1 MLMDMKRLFPLFII
15 DLLFSVVMLSSCTND
30 DNAVTPAEP
39 GVYTID
45 MAVDAQR
52 ETSKSTRGIEN
63 NSNFD
68 GNYDPD
74 TIYLHQKDGNGVLA
88 FPLYSYTNSEG
99 QQCNKGFRYR
109 IEVKDDGSATI
120 TPIDSTYN
128 YLETSLELSSGAE
141 VYFSSLESDDWTL
154 PDEQIIENNDNRLYL
169 RKNDINKEI
178 YRSAADFSIT
188 DLTTSGPVV
197 IHRACAAFNLV
208 GLFYDGEELG
218 SLDEEEGGYASL
230 TDDGFTEIMGSDP
243 STWYIKI
250 IIGGPAFTNQYD
262 LSNQQ
267 STGDRE
273 GGYYSSGDSDLFE
286 QGSED
291 ANKYLPLT
299 NRNYNYSPD
308 IMLQGF
314 GYYTRT
320 GNQLFTP
327 VTGGEAHVYI
337 RIKHWTGS
345 GEPTDEWLL
354 DDTGALQ
361 TEVDMGG
368 TTVPAN
374 NSFHIYGLLMDI
386 RQFQSAWE
394 SAGGDAAANATRS
407 TGGVRT
413 FTLKDAKVVC
423 ETF

>member
-1 MLMDMKRLFPLFII
+1 MKRLFPLFII

-45 MAVDAQR
+45 MAVDTQR

-120 TPIDSTYN
+120 TPIDPTYN

-154 PDEQIIENNDNRLYL
+154 PDEQITDSGDYTLYL

-230 TDDGFTEIMGSDP
+230 TDDEFTEIMGSDP

-262 LSNQQ
+262 LSSQQ

-327 VTGGEAHVYI
+327 VTGEEAHVYI

>member
-1 MLMDMKRLFPLFII
+1 MKRLFPLFII

-68 GNYDPD
+68 GNYDPS

-109 IEVKDDGSATI
+109 IEVKEDNSATI
-120 TPIDSTYN
+120 TPIDATDN

-154 PDEQIIENNDNRLYL
+154 PDEQIIESNDDRLYL

-230 TDDGFTEIMGSDP
+230 TDEEFTEIMGSKP

-262 LSNQQ
+262 LSSQQ

-327 VTGGEAHVYI
+327 VTDGEAYVYI

>member
-1 MLMDMKRLFPLFII
+1 MDMKRLFPLFII

-74 TIYLHQKDGNGVLA
+74 IIYLHQKDGNGVLA
-88 FPLYSYTNSEG
+88 LPLYSYTNSEG
-99 QQCNKGFRYR
+99 QPCNKGFRYR
-109 IEVKDDGSATI
+109 IEVKEDGSATI
-120 TPIDSTYN
+120 TPIDATDN
-128 YLETSLELSSGAE
+128 YLETSLQLSSGAE

-154 PDEQIIENNDNRLYL
+154 PDEQITDRSDYTFYL

-188 DLTTSGPVV
+188 DLS
-197 IHRACAAFNLV
+197 
-208 GLFYDGEELG
+208 
-218 SLDEEEGGYASL
+218 S
-230 TDDGFTEIMGSDP
+230 
-243 STWYIKI
+243 
-250 IIGGPAFTNQYD
+250 
-262 LSNQQ
+262 QQ

>member
-1 MLMDMKRLFPLFII
+1 MKRLFPLFII

-45 MAVDAQR
+45 MAVDTQR

-120 TPIDSTYN
+120 TPIDPTYN

-154 PDEQIIENNDNRLYL
+154 PDEHITNSGNNTLYL

-230 TDDGFTEIMGSDP
+230 TDDEFTEIMGSDP

-262 LSNQQ
+262 LSSQQ

-345 GEPTDEWLL
+345 GDPTDEWLL

-407 TGGVRT
+407 AGGVRT

>member
-1 MLMDMKRLFPLFII
+1 MKRLFPLFII

-88 FPLYSYTNSEG
+88 LPLYSYTNSEG

-109 IEVKDDGSATI
+109 IEVKEDGSATI

-154 PDEQIIENNDNRLYL
+154 PDEQITDSGDYTLYL

-178 YRSAADFSIT
+178 YRSASDFSIT

-230 TDDGFTEIMGSDP
+230 TDDEFTEIMGSEP

-262 LSNQQ
+262 LSSQQ
-267 STGDRE
+267 STGDRK

-337 RIKHWTGS
+337 RIKHWMGS

>member
-1 MLMDMKRLFPLFII
+1 MKRLFPLFII

-154 PDEQIIENNDNRLYL
+154 PDEQIIESNDDRLYL

-230 TDDGFTEIMGSDP
+230 TDDEFTEIMGADP

-273 GGYYSSGDSDLFE
+273 GGYYSSGDSKLFE

-327 VTGGEAHVYI
+327 VTGEEAHVCI

-345 GEPTDEWLL
+345 GDPTDEWLL

>member
-1 MLMDMKRLFPLFII
+1 MDMKRLFPLFII

-68 GNYDPD
+68 GNYDPS

-88 FPLYSYTNSEG
+88 LPLYSYTNSEG

-109 IEVKDDGSATI
+109 IEVKEDGSATI

-154 PDEQIIENNDNRLYL
+154 PDEQITNSGDYTLYL

-230 TDDGFTEIMGSDP
+230 TDDEFTEIMGSEP

-327 VTGGEAHVYI
+327 VTGEEAHVYI

>member
-1 MLMDMKRLFPLFII
+1 MDMKRLFPLFII

-154 PDEQIIENNDNRLYL
+154 PDEQIIESNDDRLYL

-230 TDDGFTEIMGSDP
+230 TDDEFTEIMGADP

-273 GGYYSSGDSDLFE
+273 GGYYSSGDSKLFE

-327 VTGGEAHVYI
+327 VTGEEAHVCI

-345 GEPTDEWLL
+345 GDPTDEWLL

>member
-1 MLMDMKRLFPLFII
+1 MKRLFPLFII

-88 FPLYSYTNSEG
+88 LPLYSYTNSEG

-141 VYFSSLESDDWTL
+141 IYFSSLESDDWTL
-154 PDEQIIENNDNRLYL
+154 PDEQITDSGDYTLYL

-218 SLDEEEGGYASL
+218 SLDKEEGGYASL
-230 TDDGFTEIMGSDP
+230 TDDEFTEIMGSDP

-262 LSNQQ
+262 LSSQQ

-273 GGYYSSGDSDLFE
+273 GGYYSSGDSKLFE

-394 SAGGDAAANATRS
+394 NAGGDAAANATRS
-407 TGGVRT
+407 AGGVRT

>member
-68 GNYDPD
+68 GNYDPN

-109 IEVKDDGSATI
+109 IEVKEDNSATI
-120 TPIDSTYN
+120 TPIDATDN
-128 YLETSLELSSGAE
+128 YLETSLQLSSGAE

-154 PDEQIIENNDNRLYL
+154 PDEQITDRSDYTFYL

-230 TDDGFTEIMGSDP
+230 TDDEFTEIMGSDP

-250 IIGGPAFTNQYD
+250 ITGGPAFTNQYD

-394 SAGGDAAANATRS
+394 NAGGDAAANATRS
-407 TGGVRT
+407 AGGVRT

>member
-68 GNYDPD
+68 GNYDPS

-109 IEVKDDGSATI
+109 IEVKEDNSATI
-120 TPIDSTYN
+120 TPIDATDN

-154 PDEQIIENNDNRLYL
+154 PDEQIIESNDDRLYL

-230 TDDGFTEIMGSDP
+230 TDYEFTEIMGSDP

-250 IIGGPAFTNQYD
+250 ITGGPAFTNQYD

>member
-1 MLMDMKRLFPLFII
+1 MDMKRLFPLFII

-68 GNYDPD
+68 GNYDPN

-109 IEVKDDGSATI
+109 IEVKEDNSATI
-120 TPIDSTYN
+120 TPIDATDN
-128 YLETSLELSSGAE
+128 YLETSLQLSSGAE

-154 PDEQIIENNDNRLYL
+154 PDEQITDRSDYTFYL

-230 TDDGFTEIMGSDP
+230 TDDEFTEIMGSDP

-250 IIGGPAFTNQYD
+250 ITGGPAFTNQYD

-345 GEPTDEWLL
+345 GKPTDEWLL

-394 SAGGDAAANATRS
+394 NAGGDAAANATRS
-407 TGGVRT
+407 AGGVRT

>member
-1 MLMDMKRLFPLFII
+1 MKRLFPLFII

-45 MAVDAQR
+45 MAVDTQR

-120 TPIDSTYN
+120 TPIDPTYN

-230 TDDGFTEIMGSDP
+230 TDDEFTEIMGSDP

>member
-1 MLMDMKRLFPLFII
+1 MKRLFPLFII

-68 GNYDPD
+68 GNYDPS

-120 TPIDSTYN
+120 TPIDPTYN

-154 PDEQIIENNDNRLYL
+154 PDEQIIESNDDRLYL

-230 TDDGFTEIMGSDP
+230 TDDEFTEIMGSDP

-267 STGDRE
+267 STGDWE

-327 VTGGEAHVYI
+327 VTGEEAHVYI

>member
-1 MLMDMKRLFPLFII
+1 MKRLFPLFII

-68 GNYDPD
+68 VNYDPD

-109 IEVKDDGSATI
+109 IEVKEDGSATI
-120 TPIDSTYN
+120 TPIDATDN
-128 YLETSLELSSGAE
+128 YLETSLQLSSGAE

-154 PDEQIIENNDNRLYL
+154 PDEQITNSGNNTLYL

-230 TDDGFTEIMGSDP
+230 TDDEFTEIMGSDP

-262 LSNQQ
+262 LSSQQ

-407 TGGVRT
+407 TSGVRT

>member
-1 MLMDMKRLFPLFII
+1 MKRLFPLFII

-88 FPLYSYTNSEG
+88 LPLYSYTNSEG

-154 PDEQIIENNDNRLYL
+154 PDEQIIESNDDRLYL

-230 TDDGFTEIMGSDP
+230 TDDEFTEIMGSDP

-327 VTGGEAHVYI
+327 VTGEEAHVYI

>member
-1 MLMDMKRLFPLFII
+1 MKRLFPLFII

-45 MAVDAQR
+45 MAVDTQR

-68 GNYDPD
+68 GNYDPS

-88 FPLYSYTNSEG
+88 LPLYSYTNSEG

-109 IEVKDDGSATI
+109 IEVKEDGSATI

-154 PDEQIIENNDNRLYL
+154 PDEQIIESNDDRLYL

-230 TDDGFTEIMGSDP
+230 TDDEFTEIMGSEP

-262 LSNQQ
+262 LSSQQ

-327 VTGGEAHVYI
+327 VTGEEAHVYI

>member
-1 MLMDMKRLFPLFII
+1 MDMKRLFPLFII

-68 GNYDPD
+68 GNYDPS

-109 IEVKDDGSATI
+109 IEVKEDNSATI
-120 TPIDSTYN
+120 TPIDATDN

-154 PDEQIIENNDNRLYL
+154 PDEQIIESNDDRLYL

-230 TDDGFTEIMGSDP
+230 TDDEFTEIMGSDP

-262 LSNQQ
+262 LSSQQ

>member
-1 MLMDMKRLFPLFII
+1 MKRLFPLFII

-68 GNYDPD
+68 VNYDPD

-109 IEVKDDGSATI
+109 IEVKEDGSATI

-154 PDEQIIENNDNRLYL
+154 PDEQITDSGDYTLYL

-230 TDDGFTEIMGSDP
+230 TDDKFTEIMGSDP

-250 IIGGPAFTNQYD
+250 ITGGPAFTNQYD
-262 LSNQQ
+262 LSSQQ